1 MTKLSS
7 PKKFFSIGVFCI
19 TTRTTKTNMLTRTFS
34 SSRTLSDTEAKAI
47 LSGRNRN
54 RRNTSNRSFSGFNIK
69 RRGERREARRTVVMA
84 LGKDDDAEDKDKE
97 EETSKLS
104 RAMATARQ
112 NEKLG
117 FSPGYVKGVG
127 GGENG
132 GVSSSVSSSLF
143 SAEESAEAA
152 FADLINTSAND
163 DGNEGEDDVKKLN
176 LSELAKG
183 SRMSEEAVRQKDT
196 NVGGVLGDL
205 INLGSILLKGGHI
218 VKKKDGRV

>member
-1 MTKLSS
+1 
-7 PKKFFSIGVFCI
+7 
-19 TTRTTKTNMLTRTFS
+19 MLTHTFS
-34 SSRTLSDTEAKAI
+34 SSRTLSDTEALI

-97 EETSKLS
+97 EEDKEEETSKLS

-117 FSPGYVKGVG
+117 FSPGYVKGV

-152 FADLINTSAND
+152 FADLINTSSND

>member
-1 MTKLSS
+1 
-7 PKKFFSIGVFCI
+7 
-19 TTRTTKTNMLTRTFS
+19 MLTHTFS
-34 SSRTLSDTEAKAI
+34 SSRTLSDTEALI

-69 RRGERREARRTVVMA
+69 RRGERREARRTGVMA
-84 LGKDDDAEDKDKE
+84 LGKDDDAEDKDKEEEEDEE

-117 FSPGYVKGVG
+117 FSPGYVKGG

-152 FADLINTSAND
+152 FADLINTSSND

>member
-1 MTKLSS
+1 
-7 PKKFFSIGVFCI
+7 
-19 TTRTTKTNMLTRTFS
+19 MLTHTFS
-34 SSRTLSDTEAKAI
+34 SSRTLSDTEALL

-54 RRNTSNRSFSGFNIK
+54 RRNTSNRSFSGFNMK

-97 EETSKLS
+97 EEDEEEETSKLS

-117 FSPGYVKGVG
+117 FSPGYVKGC

-163 DGNEGEDDVKKLN
+163 DRNEGEDDVKKLN

>member
-1 MTKLSS
+1 
-7 PKKFFSIGVFCI
+7 
-19 TTRTTKTNMLTRTFS
+19 MLTTFS
-34 SSRTLSDTEAKAI
+34 SSHTLSNTEAAI
-47 LSGRNRN
+47 LSKRNRN
-54 RRNTSNRSFSGFNIK
+54 RRNKSRSFSGFNK
-69 RRGERREARRTVVMA
+69 RRGERREARLTVMA
-84 LGKDDDAEDKDKE
+84 LGKDDDTEDKDKE
-97 EETSKLS
+97 EEDKEEEMSKLS

-117 FSPGYVKGVG
+117 FSPGYVKGG
-127 GGENG
+127 GGDG
-132 GVSSSVSSSLF
+132 DGVSSSVSSLL

-152 FADLINTSAND
+152 FADLINTSSND
-163 DGNEGEDDVKKLN
+163 DRNEGEDDVKKLN

>member
-1 MTKLSS
+1 
-7 PKKFFSIGVFCI
+7 
-19 TTRTTKTNMLTRTFS
+19 MLTHTFS
-34 SSRTLSDTEAKAI
+34 SSRTLSDTEALI

-69 RRGERREARRTVVMA
+69 RRGERREARRTGVMA
-84 LGKDDDAEDKDKE
+84 LGKDDDAEDKDKEEEDKE

-117 FSPGYVKGVG
+117 FSPGYVKGAG
-127 GGENG
+127 GGGG

-152 FADLINTSAND
+152 FADLINTSSND
-163 DGNEGEDDVKKLN
+163 DRNEGEDDVKKLN

>member
-1 MTKLSS
+1 
-7 PKKFFSIGVFCI
+7 
-19 TTRTTKTNMLTRTFS
+19 MLTTFS
-34 SSRTLSDTEAKAI
+34 SSHTLSNTEAAI
-47 LSGRNRN
+47 LSRRNRN
-54 RRNTSNRSFSGFNIK
+54 RRNKSFSGFKK
-69 RRGERREARRTVVMA
+69 RRGERREARRTVMA
-84 LGKDDDAEDKDKE
+84 LGKDDDTEDKDKE
-97 EETSKLS
+97 EEMSKLS

-117 FSPGYVKGVG
+117 FSPGYVKGG
-127 GGENG
+127 GGGGG
-132 GVSSSVSSSLF
+132 GVSSSVSSSLL

-152 FADLINTSAND
+152 FADLINTSSND
-163 DGNEGEDDVKKLN
+163 DRNEGEDDVKKLN

>member
-1 MTKLSS
+1 
-7 PKKFFSIGVFCI
+7 
-19 TTRTTKTNMLTRTFS
+19 
-34 SSRTLSDTEAKAI
+34 
-47 LSGRNRN
+47 
-54 RRNTSNRSFSGFNIK
+54 
-69 RRGERREARRTVVMA
+69 MA
-84 LGKDDDAEDKDKE
+84 LRKDDDTEDKDKEEEDEE

-117 FSPGYVKGVG
+117 FSPGYVKGG

-152 FADLINTSAND
+152 FADLINTSND
-163 DGNEGEDDVKKLN
+163 DRNEGDNDVKKLN

-196 NVGGVLGDL
+196 NIGGVLGDL
-205 INLGSILLKGGHI
+205 INLGSILLQGGHI

>member
-1 MTKLSS
+1 MWT
-7 PKKFFSIGVFCI
+7 
-19 TTRTTKTNMLTRTFS
+19 TFS
-34 SSRTLSDTEAKAI
+34 SSHTLSNTEAAI
-47 LSGRNRN
+47 LSRRNRN
-54 RRNTSNRSFSGFNIK
+54 RRNKSFSGFKK
-69 RRGERREARRTVVMA
+69 RRGERREARRTVMA
-84 LGKDDDAEDKDKE
+84 LGKDDDTEDKDKE
-97 EETSKLS
+97 EEMSKLS

-117 FSPGYVKGVG
+117 FSPGYVKGG
-127 GGENG
+127 GGGGG
-132 GVSSSVSSSLF
+132 GVSSSVSSSLL

-152 FADLINTSAND
+152 FADLINTSSND
-163 DGNEGEDDVKKLN
+163 DRNEGEDDVKKLN

>member
-1 MTKLSS
+1 
-7 PKKFFSIGVFCI
+7 
-19 TTRTTKTNMLTRTFS
+19 MLTTFS
-34 SSRTLSDTEAKAI
+34 SSHTLSNTEAAI
-47 LSGRNRN
+47 LSKRNRN
-54 RRNTSNRSFSGFNIK
+54 RRNKSRSFSGFNK
-69 RRGERREARRTVVMA
+69 RRGERREARLTVMA
-84 LGKDDDAEDKDKE
+84 LGKDDDTEDKDKE
-97 EETSKLS
+97 EEDKEEEMSKLS

-117 FSPGYVKGVG
+117 FSPGYVKGG

-152 FADLINTSAND
+152 FADLINTSSND
-163 DGNEGEDDVKKLN
+163 DRNEGEDDVKKLN

>member
-1 MTKLSS
+1 
-7 PKKFFSIGVFCI
+7 
-19 TTRTTKTNMLTRTFS
+19 MLTHTFS
-34 SSRTLSDTEAKAI
+34 SSRTLSDTEALI

-69 RRGERREARRTVVMA
+69 RRGERREARRTGVMA
-84 LGKDDDAEDKDKE
+84 LGKDDDAEDKDKEEEDKE

-117 FSPGYVKGVG
+117 FSPGYVKGG

-152 FADLINTSAND
+152 FADLINTSSND
-163 DGNEGEDDVKKLN
+163 DRNEGEDDVKKLN

>member
-1 MTKLSS
+1 
-7 PKKFFSIGVFCI
+7 
-19 TTRTTKTNMLTRTFS
+19 MLTHTFS
-34 SSRTLSDTEAKAI
+34 SSRTLRKNTEALL

-69 RRGERREARRTVVMA
+69 RRGERREARRTGVMA
-84 LGKDDDAEDKDKE
+84 LGKDDDTEDKDKEEEDKE

-117 FSPGYVKGVG
+117 FSPGYVVKGG
-127 GGENG
+127 GGENGG

-152 FADLINTSAND
+152 FADLINTSSND

>member
-1 MTKLSS
+1 
-7 PKKFFSIGVFCI
+7 
-19 TTRTTKTNMLTRTFS
+19 MLTTFS
-34 SSRTLSDTEAKAI
+34 SSHTLSNTEAAI
-47 LSGRNRN
+47 LSRRNRN
-54 RRNTSNRSFSGFNIK
+54 RRNKSRSFSGFNK
-69 RRGERREARRTVVMA
+69 RRGERREARLTVMA
-84 LGKDDDAEDKDKE
+84 LGKDDDTEDKDKE
-97 EETSKLS
+97 EEDKEEEMSKLS

-127 GGENG
+127 GGGG

-152 FADLINTSAND
+152 FADLINTSSND
-163 DGNEGEDDVKKLN
+163 DRNEGEDDVKKLN

>member
-1 MTKLSS
+1 
-7 PKKFFSIGVFCI
+7 
-19 TTRTTKTNMLTRTFS
+19 MLTTFS
-34 SSRTLSDTEAKAI
+34 SSHTISNTEAAI
-47 LSGRNRN
+47 LS
-54 RRNTSNRSFSGFNIK
+54 RRSRSSSFSGFNK
-69 RRGERREARRTVVMA
+69 RRRERREALLTILMA
-84 LGKDDDAEDKDKE
+84 SGKEDETEDKEEDKEDKE
-97 EETSKLS
+97 EEMSKLS

-117 FSPGYVKGVG
+117 FSPGYVKGG
-127 GGENG
+127 GGGGG
-132 GVSSSVSSSLF
+132 GVSSSVSSLL

-163 DGNEGEDDVKKLN
+163 ERKEGDNDVKKLN

-196 NVGGVLGDL
+196 NIGGVLGDL

>member
-1 MTKLSS
+1 
-7 PKKFFSIGVFCI
+7 
-19 TTRTTKTNMLTRTFS
+19 MLTHTFS
-34 SSRTLSDTEAKAI
+34 SSRTLSDTEALI

-54 RRNTSNRSFSGFNIK
+54 RRNTSNRSFGGFNIK
-69 RRGERREARRTVVMA
+69 RRGERREARRTGVMA
-84 LGKDDDAEDKDKE
+84 LGKDDDTEDKDKE
-97 EETSKLS
+97 EEEDKEEEMSKLS

-127 GGENG
+127 GGGG

-152 FADLINTSAND
+152 FADLINTSSND
-163 DGNEGEDDVKKLN
+163 DRNEGEDDVKKLN

>member
-1 MTKLSS
+1 
-7 PKKFFSIGVFCI
+7 
-19 TTRTTKTNMLTRTFS
+19 MLTHTFS

-84 LGKDDDAEDKDKE
+84 LRKDDDTEDKDKEEEDEE

-127 GGENG
+127 GGGG

-152 FADLINTSAND
+152 FADLINTSSND

>member
-1 MTKLSS
+1 
-7 PKKFFSIGVFCI
+7 
-19 TTRTTKTNMLTRTFS
+19 MLTRTFS
-34 SSRTLSDTEAKAI
+34 SSRTLSNTEAKAI

-84 LGKDDDAEDKDKE
+84 LGKDDDTEDKDKEEEEDKE

-117 FSPGYVKGVG
+117 FSPGYVKGG

-152 FADLINTSAND
+152 FADLINTSSND
-163 DGNEGEDDVKKLN
+163 DRNEGEDDVKKLN

>member
-1 MTKLSS
+1 M
-7 PKKFFSIGVFCI
+7 
-19 TTRTTKTNMLTRTFS
+19 
-34 SSRTLSDTEAKAI
+34 
-47 LSGRNRN
+47 
-54 RRNTSNRSFSGFNIK
+54 K

-84 LGKDDDAEDKDKE
+84 LGKDDDAEEDKDKE
-97 EETSKLS
+97 EEDKQKEETSKLS

-152 FADLINTSAND
+152 FADLINTSSND

-205 INLGSILLKGGHI
+205 INLGSILLKGGHF

>member
-1 MTKLSS
+1 
-7 PKKFFSIGVFCI
+7 
-19 TTRTTKTNMLTRTFS
+19 MLTTFS
-34 SSRTLSDTEAKAI
+34 SSHTLSNTEAAI
-47 LSGRNRN
+47 LSRRNRN
-54 RRNTSNRSFSGFNIK
+54 RRNKSFSGFKK
-69 RRGERREARRTVVMA
+69 RRGERREARRTVMA
-84 LGKDDDAEDKDKE
+84 LGKDDDTEDKDKE
-97 EETSKLS
+97 EEDKEEEMSKLS

-117 FSPGYVKGVG
+117 FSPGYVKGVS
-127 GGENG
+127 GENG

-152 FADLINTSAND
+152 FADLINTSSND
-163 DGNEGEDDVKKLN
+163 DRNEGEDDVKKLN

>member
-1 MTKLSS
+1 
-7 PKKFFSIGVFCI
+7 
-19 TTRTTKTNMLTRTFS
+19 MLTHTFS
-34 SSRTLSDTEAKAI
+34 SSRTLRKNTEALL

-54 RRNTSNRSFSGFNIK
+54 RRNTSNRSFGGFNIK
-69 RRGERREARRTVVMA
+69 RRGERREARRTGVMA
-84 LGKDDDAEDKDKE
+84 LGKDDDTEDKDKEEEDKEE

-117 FSPGYVKGVG
+117 FSPGYVVKGG
-127 GGENG
+127 GGENGG

-152 FADLINTSAND
+152 FADLINTSSND

>member
-1 MTKLSS
+1 
-7 PKKFFSIGVFCI
+7 
-19 TTRTTKTNMLTRTFS
+19 MLTHTFS
-34 SSRTLSDTEAKAI
+34 SSRTLRKNTEALL

-54 RRNTSNRSFSGFNIK
+54 RRNTSNRSFGGFNIK
-69 RRGERREARRTVVMA
+69 RRGERREARRTGVMA
-84 LGKDDDAEDKDKE
+84 LGKDDDTEDKDKEEEDKE

-127 GGENG
+127 GGGG

>member
-1 MTKLSS
+1 
-7 PKKFFSIGVFCI
+7 
-19 TTRTTKTNMLTRTFS
+19 MLTHTFS

-54 RRNTSNRSFSGFNIK
+54 RRNTSRSFSGFNK
-69 RRGERREARRTVVMA
+69 RRGERREARRTGVMA
-84 LGKDDDAEDKDKE
+84 LGKDDDTEDKDKEEEEDKE

-117 FSPGYVKGVG
+117 FSPGYVKGG

-152 FADLINTSAND
+152 FADLINTSSND
-163 DGNEGEDDVKKLN
+163 DRNEGEDDVKKLN

>member
-1 MTKLSS
+1 
-7 PKKFFSIGVFCI
+7 
-19 TTRTTKTNMLTRTFS
+19 MLTHTFS
-34 SSRTLSDTEAKAI
+34 SSRTLRKNTEALL

-54 RRNTSNRSFSGFNIK
+54 RRNTSNRSFGGFNIK
-69 RRGERREARRTVVMA
+69 RRGERREARRTGVMA
-84 LGKDDDAEDKDKE
+84 LGKDDDTEDKDKEEEDKE

-117 FSPGYVKGVG
+117 FSPGYVVKGG
-127 GGENG
+127 GGENGG

-152 FADLINTSAND
+152 FADLINTSSND

>member
-1 MTKLSS
+1 
-7 PKKFFSIGVFCI
+7 
-19 TTRTTKTNMLTRTFS
+19 MLTHTFS
-34 SSRTLSDTEAKAI
+34 SSRTLRKNTEAKAI

-97 EETSKLS
+97 EEDKEEEEMSKLS

-117 FSPGYVKGVG
+117 FSPGYVKGV

-152 FADLINTSAND
+152 FADLINTSSND

>member
-1 MTKLSS
+1 
-7 PKKFFSIGVFCI
+7 
-19 TTRTTKTNMLTRTFS
+19 MLTHTFS
-34 SSRTLSDTEAKAI
+34 SSRTLSDTEALI

-69 RRGERREARRTVVMA
+69 RRGERREARRTGVMA
-84 LGKDDDAEDKDKE
+84 LGKDDDAEDKDKEEEDKE

-127 GGENG
+127 GGGG

-152 FADLINTSAND
+152 FADLINTSSND
-163 DGNEGEDDVKKLN
+163 DRNEGEDDVKKLN

>member
-1 MTKLSS
+1 
-7 PKKFFSIGVFCI
+7 
-19 TTRTTKTNMLTRTFS
+19 MLTHTFS
-34 SSRTLSDTEAKAI
+34 SSRTLSDTEALL

-54 RRNTSNRSFSGFNIK
+54 RRNTSNRSFSGFNMK

-97 EETSKLS
+97 EEEDEEEETSKLS

-117 FSPGYVKGVG
+117 FSPGYVKGV

-152 FADLINTSAND
+152 FADLINTSSND

>member
-1 MTKLSS
+1 
-7 PKKFFSIGVFCI
+7 
-19 TTRTTKTNMLTRTFS
+19 MLTHTFS
-34 SSRTLSDTEAKAI
+34 SSRTLRKNTEALL

-54 RRNTSNRSFSGFNIK
+54 RRNTSNRSFSGFNMK
-69 RRGERREARRTVVMA
+69 RRGERREARRTGVMA
-84 LGKDDDAEDKDKE
+84 LGKDDDTEDKDKEEEDKE

-117 FSPGYVKGVG
+117 FSPGYVVKGG
-127 GGENG
+127 GGENGG

-152 FADLINTSAND
+152 FADLINTSSND

>member
-1 MTKLSS
+1 M
-7 PKKFFSIGVFCI
+7 
-19 TTRTTKTNMLTRTFS
+19 
-34 SSRTLSDTEAKAI
+34 
-47 LSGRNRN
+47 
-54 RRNTSNRSFSGFNIK
+54 K

-97 EETSKLS
+97 EEEDKEEETSKLS

-117 FSPGYVKGVG
+117 FSPGYVKGG

-152 FADLINTSAND
+152 FADLINTSSND
-163 DGNEGEDDVKKLN
+163 DRNEGEDDVKKLN

-218 VKKKDGRV
+218 VKKKD

>member
-1 MTKLSS
+1 
-7 PKKFFSIGVFCI
+7 
-19 TTRTTKTNMLTRTFS
+19 MLTRTFS
-34 SSRTLSDTEAKAI
+34 SSRTLSNTEAKAI
-47 LSGRNRN
+47 LSKRNRN

-84 LGKDDDAEDKDKE
+84 LRKDDDTEDKDKEEEDEE

-117 FSPGYVKGVG
+117 FSPGYVKGG

-152 FADLINTSAND
+152 FADLINTSSND
-163 DGNEGEDDVKKLN
+163 DRNEGEDDVKKLN

-196 NVGGVLGDL
+196 NIGGVLGDL
-205 INLGSILLKGGHI
+205 INLGSILLQGGHI

>member
-1 MTKLSS
+1 
-7 PKKFFSIGVFCI
+7 
-19 TTRTTKTNMLTRTFS
+19 MLTHTFS
-34 SSRTLSDTEAKAI
+34 SSRTLSDTEALI

-69 RRGERREARRTVVMA
+69 RRGERREARRTGVMA
-84 LGKDDDAEDKDKE
+84 LGKDDDAEDKDKEEEDKE

-117 FSPGYVKGVG
+117 FSPGYVKGG

-143 SAEESAEAA
+143 SAEEESAEAA
-152 FADLINTSAND
+152 FADLINTSSND

>member
-1 MTKLSS
+1 
-7 PKKFFSIGVFCI
+7 
-19 TTRTTKTNMLTRTFS
+19 
-34 SSRTLSDTEAKAI
+34 
-47 LSGRNRN
+47 
-54 RRNTSNRSFSGFNIK
+54 
-69 RRGERREARRTVVMA
+69 MA
-84 LGKDDDAEDKDKE
+84 LGKDDDTEDKDKEEEEDKE

-117 FSPGYVKGVG
+117 FSPGYVKGG

-152 FADLINTSAND
+152 FADLINTSND
-163 DGNEGEDDVKKLN
+163 DRNEGDNDVKKLN

>member
-1 MTKLSS
+1 M
-7 PKKFFSIGVFCI
+7 
-19 TTRTTKTNMLTRTFS
+19 
-34 SSRTLSDTEAKAI
+34 
-47 LSGRNRN
+47 
-54 RRNTSNRSFSGFNIK
+54 K

-84 LGKDDDAEDKDKE
+84 LGKDDAEEDKDKEEEEDKE

-127 GGENG
+127 GENG

-152 FADLINTSAND
+152 FADLINTSSND

>member
-1 MTKLSS
+1 M
-7 PKKFFSIGVFCI
+7 
-19 TTRTTKTNMLTRTFS
+19 
-34 SSRTLSDTEAKAI
+34 
-47 LSGRNRN
+47 
-54 RRNTSNRSFSGFNIK
+54 K

-84 LGKDDDAEDKDKE
+84 LGKDDDAEEDKDKE
-97 EETSKLS
+97 EEDKQKEETSKLS

-152 FADLINTSAND
+152 FADLINTSSND
-163 DGNEGEDDVKKLN
+163 DGNEGEDDVKKTKPLGTCERQ
-176 LSELAKG
+176 SHERG
-183 SRMSEEAVRQKDT
+183 SRPAKRYERWRRSR
-196 NVGGVLGDL
+196 
-205 INLGSILLKGGHI
+205 
-218 VKKKDGRV
+218 

>member
-1 MTKLSS
+1 
-7 PKKFFSIGVFCI
+7 
-19 TTRTTKTNMLTRTFS
+19 MLTHTFS
-34 SSRTLSDTEAKAI
+34 SSRTLSDTEALI

-69 RRGERREARRTVVMA
+69 RRGERREARRTGVMA
-84 LGKDDDAEDKDKE
+84 LGKDDDTEDKDKEEEEDKE

-117 FSPGYVKGVG
+117 FSPGYVKGG

-152 FADLINTSAND
+152 FADLINTSSND
-163 DGNEGEDDVKKLN
+163 DRNEGEDDVKKLN

>member
-1 MTKLSS
+1 
-7 PKKFFSIGVFCI
+7 
-19 TTRTTKTNMLTRTFS
+19 MLTHTFS

-54 RRNTSNRSFSGFNIK
+54 RRNTSRSFSGFNK
-69 RRGERREARRTVVMA
+69 RRGERREARRTGVMA
-84 LGKDDDAEDKDKE
+84 LGEDDDTEDKDKEEEEDKE

-117 FSPGYVKGVG
+117 FSPGYVKGG

-152 FADLINTSAND
+152 FADLINTSSND
-163 DGNEGEDDVKKLN
+163 DRNEGEDDVKKLN